1 MTTKHDIT
9 MIDEAELRLKDVR
22 IPAYYL
28 NYQHNIL
35 KNVQKNFELAAK
47 ARKLG
52 LDVSDGVEPKIAY
65 DLADRVAK
73 MHNIDIADRLR
84 VLLSWSTKEKAA
96 LTIAEEI
103 ALAEYGN
110 GDLRTRMD
118 NAVRVSLAIVT
129 EGMTIAP
136 LQGIADVQLK
146 SNNDGSQ
153 YLSISF
159 AGPIRSAGGTE
170 AAFTMLI
177 ADHAKKNYWLRK
189 ICCKFIR

>member
-9 MIDEAELRLKDVR
+9 MIDEAVLRLKDVR
-22 IPAYYL
+22 MPAYYL

-84 VLLSWSTKEKAA
+84 VLLSVVNQREGST
-96 LTIAEEI
+96 
-103 ALAEYGN
+103 YN
-110 GDLRTRMD
+110 CRRD
-118 NAVRVSLAIVT
+118 
-129 EGMTIAP
+129 
-136 LQGIADVQLK
+136 
-146 SNNDGSQ
+146 
-153 YLSISF
+153 SF
-159 AGPIRSAGGTE
+159 GRI
-170 AAFTMLI
+170 
-177 ADHAKKNYWLRK
+177 WQW
-189 ICCKFIR
+189 

>member
-1 MTTKHDIT
+1 MLPEYRPELIQFYLALYLNKKMTTKHDIT
-9 MIDEAELRLKDVR
+9 MIEEAELRLKDVHM
-22 IPAYYL
+22 PAYYL

-96 LTIAEEI
+96 LTI
-103 ALAEYGN
+103 
-110 GDLRTRMD
+110 
-118 NAVRVSLAIVT
+118 
-129 EGMTIAP
+129 
-136 LQGIADVQLK
+136 
-146 SNNDGSQ
+146 
-153 YLSISF
+153 
-159 AGPIRSAGGTE
+159 
-170 AAFTMLI
+170 
-177 ADHAKKNYWLRK
+177 
-189 ICCKFIR
+189 